1 MKKAVFFDRDGVL
14 NVDKGYQFEISSFE
28 WIPGA
33 KRAIKLLNDLDYL
46 VIVITNQSGVSR
58 GYYNE
63 SHIKELHKWM
73 NSELKK
79 QNALINDFFYST
91 EMPSKEI
98 NLKSRRKPS
107 PLMVFEAIRKYSINK
122 KKSFLIGDKQ
132 SDVKTAENANIRGYL
147 FREEDLFERVKEILK
162 EF

>member
-14 NVDKGYQFEISSFE
+14 NVDKGYQYKISTFE

-33 KRAIKLLNDLDYL
+33 KRAIKLLNDLGYL

-58 GYYNE
+58 GYYTE
-63 SHIKELHKWM
+63 SHVKKLHKWM
-73 NSELKK
+73 NAELKK
-79 QNALINDFFYST
+79 KDALINDFFFSI

-98 NLKSRRKPS
+98 NIKSRRKPS
-107 PLMVFEAIRKYSINK
+107 PLMVFEAIKKYSINK
-122 KKSFLIGDKQ
+122 DKSFLVGDRE
-132 SDVKTAENANIRGYL
+132 SDVKTGENANIRSYL
-147 FREEDLFERVKEILK
+147 FKETNLFERVKEILK

>member
-14 NVDKGYQFEISSFE
+14 NVDKGYQYKISTFE

-33 KRAIKLLNDLDYL
+33 KRAIKLLNDLGYL

-58 GYYNE
+58 GYYTE
-63 SHIKELHKWM
+63 SHVKKLHKWM
-73 NSELKK
+73 NAELKK
-79 QNALINDFFYST
+79 KDALINDFFFST

-98 NLKSRRKPS
+98 NIKSRRKPS
-107 PLMVFEAIRKYSINK
+107 PLMVFEAIKKYSINK
-122 KKSFLIGDKQ
+122 DKSFLVGDRE
-132 SDVKTAENANIRGYL
+132 SDVKTGENANIRSYL
-147 FREEDLFERVKEILK
+147 FKETNLFERVKEILK

>member
-14 NVDKGYQFEISSFE
+14 NVDKGYQYKISTFE

-33 KRAIKLLNDLDYL
+33 KRAIKLLNDLGYL

-58 GYYNE
+58 GYYTE
-63 SHIKELHKWM
+63 SHVKKLHKWM
-73 NSELKK
+73 NAELKK
-79 QNALINDFFYST
+79 KDALINDFFFST

-98 NLKSRRKPS
+98 NIKSRRKPS
-107 PLMVFEAIRKYSINK
+107 PLMVFEAIKKYSINK
-122 KKSFLIGDKQ
+122 DKSFLVGDRE
-132 SDVKTAENANIRGYL
+132 SDIKTAENANIRGYL
-147 FREEDLFERVKEILK
+147 FKETNLFERVKEILK

>member
-46 VIVITNQSGVSR
+46 VIVLTNQSGVSR

-63 SHIKELHKWM
+63 SHIIGK
-73 NSELKK
+73 LKK
-79 QNALINDFFYST
+79 DRIHWRSN
-91 EMPSKEI
+91 
-98 NLKSRRKPS
+98 RC
-107 PLMVFEAIRKYSINK
+107 
-122 KKSFLIGDKQ
+122 
-132 SDVKTAENANIRGYL
+132 
-147 FREEDLFERVKEILK
+147 
-162 EF
+162 